1 MAANEDIYIKS
12 GKILRGTEAAE
23 ELCIKD
29 VNEIIQESGLE
40 PALKASCSQ
49 TPAED
54 TSTEDEDIKS
64 LIDKIMK
71 KS

>member
-12 GKILRGTEAAE
+12 GEVIRGTEAAE

-40 PALKASCSQ
+40 PALKASSSKDEYQ

-54 TSTEDEDIKS
+54 VNRG
-64 LIDKIMK
+64 
-71 KS
+71 